1 MSVEQF
7 DDPILDEMFGGDAI
21 EEDAKEFD
29 PEYGKGKHYGAIL
42 REVKEQ
48 AATQYGHS
56 AILEFDLKGDEGM
69 PFKFFLNAP
78 IKPEGNGHADER
90 AVKGY
95 EMDLRRLKSIVHS
108 TGFKV
113 RLDETDG
120 KVKEAWSPALLDFS
134 GDEGYSRFI
143 ALLSGLVGRIFRLN
157 VDFYDTKQGK
167 KRATVWGIS
176 LTKKDF
182 E

>member
-1 MSVEQF
+1 MFE
-7 DDPILDEMFGGDAI
+7 DPILDEMFGAEST
-21 EEDAKEFD
+21 EEDAREFD
-29 PEYGKGKHYGAIL
+29 PEYGKGKWYGAIL

-56 AILEFDLKGDEGM
+56 AQLNFDLKGDEGM

-78 IKPEGNGHADER
+78 VQPEGNGSAD
-90 AVKGY
+90 AQKVKNY

-113 RLDETDG
+113 RLDETEG
-120 KVKEAWSPALLDFS
+120 KVKEAWSPALVDFS
-134 GDEGYSRFI
+134 DDEGYARFT
-143 ALLSGLVGRIFRLN
+143 ALLNGLVGRTFRLN
-157 VDFYDTKQGK
+157 VDFYKTKQDK
-167 KRATVWGIS
+167 VRSSVWGIS

-182 E
+182 D